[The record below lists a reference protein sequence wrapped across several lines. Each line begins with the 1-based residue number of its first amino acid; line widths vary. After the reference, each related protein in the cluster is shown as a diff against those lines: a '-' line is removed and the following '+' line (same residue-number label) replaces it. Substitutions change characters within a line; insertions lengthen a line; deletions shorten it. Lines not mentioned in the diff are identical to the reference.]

1 MIGRVVKHPALLDK
15 LKKCVIIKEIKHY
28 E

>member
-1 MIGRVVKHPALLDK
+1 MIGRVVTLYLSIDK
-15 LKKCVIIKEIKHY
+15 LKKYVIIKEIKHY